1 MKCKSKDIRALLLR
15 GTISDAIRKVY
26 DMERKSIILPDE
38 MDDEMLYLFKKYE
51 DYATHTIGLS
61 LYEYEDLWDDA
72 LSIADM
78 YEGRY
83 L

>member
-1 MKCKSKDIRALLLR
+1 MKENDIQELLLR
-15 GTISDAIRKVY
+15 GTISDAIRKAY
-26 DMERKSIILPDE
+26 DLERKAIILPDE
-38 MDDEMLYLFKKYE
+38 MDEEKLYLYNKYK
-51 DYATHTIGLS
+51 DYAIHTIGLS